1 MQDTEFDFN
10 LLIAAMGE
18 LAMRSLATLVP
29 VFFALFA
36 SGLAVD
42 YYFAEYSFAGLFAG
56 VLQFV
61 ISYFLVKGLA
71 RHSGLLSEG
80 DAGPGFAAYF
90 GVSFVIG
97 LGTTVGFLLLVL
109 PGFFLAV
116 RWMLAFPFLFSGE
129 TYEGSNGAIGS
140 SWEMTRAVFWKLLA
154 GYIVSIVLFAIS
166 LYAYY
171 MYGSVFDQTIGLIW
185 LGVANL
191 ASAASTIYMLVLA
204 FASFLLL
211 RGDNEEL
218 ARIFA

>member
-80 DAGPGFAAYF
+80 DAAPGF
-90 GVSFVIG
+90 
-97 LGTTVGFLLLVL
+97 T
-109 PGFFLAV
+109 
-116 RWMLAFPFLFSGE
+116 R
-129 TYEGSNGAIGS
+129 GATP
-140 SWEMTRAVFWKLLA
+140 TR
-154 GYIVSIVLFAIS
+154 
-166 LYAYY
+166 
-171 MYGSVFDQTIGLIW
+171 
-185 LGVANL
+185 
-191 ASAASTIYMLVLA
+191 
-204 FASFLLL
+204 SFLSSAF
-211 RGDNEEL
+211 RCSRPSVSCSVSSRSSSPGCS
-218 ARIFA
+218 